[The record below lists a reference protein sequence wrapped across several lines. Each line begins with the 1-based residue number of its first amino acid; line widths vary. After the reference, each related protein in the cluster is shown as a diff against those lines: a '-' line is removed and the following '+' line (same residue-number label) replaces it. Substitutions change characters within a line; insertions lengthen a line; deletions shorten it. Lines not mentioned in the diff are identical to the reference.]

1 VTRLLSGHFFQKILA
16 GKTFNKYKEVFNQ
29 AGYAIM
35 LIDNATNRFINVNRA
50 ATELFGYSREELKK
64 MTPLD
69 LSTEPEETGRVLKS
83 KSDEQSV
90 RPARRKDGTI
100 ITVQKNFMSA

>member
-1 VTRLLSGHFFQKILA
+1 MTRLLSGHFFQKILA

-35 LIDNATNRFINVNRA
+35 LIDNNTNRFINVNRA

-69 LSTEPEETGRVLKS
+69 LSTEP
-83 KSDEQSV
+83 
-90 RPARRKDGTI
+90 RRDRTCIKIKIG
-100 ITVQKNFMSA
+100 